1 MTSASHREDRKLS
14 VIFTKMISSVSHG
27 CWDTGKQKQN
37 WCVRD
42 GEGSRSRRRA
52 GSTRRTLRGGTIE
65 KSAGEA
71 RGRDSSEVGWAS
83 IKMILEV

>member
-1 MTSASHREDRKLS
+1 MTSASHREDRKLP
-14 VIFTKMISSVSHG
+14 VIFTKMISSASPG
-27 CWDTGKQKQN
+27 CGDTGKQKQN

-42 GEGSRSRRRA
+42 GEGSRSRA
-52 GSTRRTLRGGTIE
+52 GSTGTIE

>member
-1 MTSASHREDRKLS
+1 MTSASHREDRKLP
-14 VIFTKMISSVSHG
+14 VIFTKMISSASHG

-42 GEGSRSRRRA
+42 GEGSRSRSRA
-52 GSTRRTLRGGTIE
+52 GSTGTIE